1 MADGDSGTG
10 GEEIIGMWLTGGS
23 GRSRLAVSTVEVK
36 TVYYVSSC
44 SSHCIFRHNMLSSIY
59 EIFGGTYDMEYNS
72 ISNLN
77 DNDKAT
83 LTSVFQGI
91 LTNLK
96 HISVKKAIAYLRY
109 IPEQC
114 RLHHNSIENRKLRA
128 LDPKKYH
135 PVKPKRGE
143 IYNAFITEG
152 VGSEL
157 CGNHLVV
164 IVQNKK
170 GNMYSEKVNV
180 LPIEGD
186 GSKINPNYQI
196 QLTSSDIT
204 NGKLDKDP
212 SRIIVTDIMSID
224 KARLDHRI
232 ACLTPECLE
241 SVNKLLRKHLE
252 L

>member
-1 MADGDSGTG
+1 
-10 GEEIIGMWLTGGS
+10 
-23 GRSRLAVSTVEVK
+23 
-36 TVYYVSSC
+36 
-44 SSHCIFRHNMLSSIY
+44 
-59 EIFGGTYDMEYNS
+59 
-72 ISNLN
+72 
-77 DNDKAT
+77 
-83 LTSVFQGI
+83 
-91 LTNLK
+91 
-96 HISVKKAIAYLRY
+96 
-109 IPEQC
+109 
-114 RLHHNSIENRKLRA
+114 
-128 LDPKKYH
+128 
-135 PVKPKRGE
+135 
-143 IYNAFITEG
+143 
-152 VGSEL
+152 VGSER